1 MKKNETNKKIN
12 VTEIIAMFVAY
23 MQQQMEYTDMRM
35 KEMKEWELDECEYL
49 DCESE
54 IISVSRDAEPAYDDT
69 FSKEWL

>member
-1 MKKNETNKKIN
+1 
-12 VTEIIAMFVAY
+12 
-23 MQQQMEYTDMRM
+23 
-35 KEMKEWELDECEYL
+35 MKEWELDECEYL